1 MTQDEPEYFVGEE
14 QESLETNVD
23 ILILEE
29 DDLKVGL
36 TFETEDADVRSI
48 LKCTELA
55 FCPLSKARYKKPKMK
70 ENGERIKGRRCF
82 QSWLKIYKKS
92 VQQSKVLSR
101 LQQITSGL
109 DRSITD
115 HLPKNFNFQPTGK
128 FLILLI
134 GNDFEANF

>member
-1 MTQDEPEYFVGEE
+1 MNVSREEY
-14 QESLETNVD
+14 T
-23 ILILEE
+23 
-29 DDLKVGL
+29 
-36 TFETEDADVRSI
+36 
-48 LKCTELA
+48 
-55 FCPLSKARYKKPKMK
+55 KM
-70 ENGERIKGRRCF
+70 
-82 QSWLKIYKKS
+82 LKIYKKS

-134 GNDFEANF
+134 GNDFKANHS